1 MALVQLNPMLGH
13 CVQNFA
19 NYCTPCSFN
28 AQHFG
33 NHERIVESKK
43 RPIPKLPLKNKL
55 CSQAVNLG
63 ERQHF
68 FETSAL
74 HKELIAIPLFLVR
87 IHHTSGH
94 TGQTFHDDYK
104 LNLGFY

>member
-33 NHERIVESKK
+33 NYERIVESKK
-43 RPIPKLPLKNKL
+43 LPILYFIKTNFVRRPSISVSASTSLKQVPSTK
-55 CSQAVNLG
+55 S
-63 ERQHF
+63 
-68 FETSAL
+68 
-74 HKELIAIPLFLVR
+74 
-87 IHHTSGH
+87 
-94 TGQTFHDDYK
+94 
-104 LNLGFY
+104 